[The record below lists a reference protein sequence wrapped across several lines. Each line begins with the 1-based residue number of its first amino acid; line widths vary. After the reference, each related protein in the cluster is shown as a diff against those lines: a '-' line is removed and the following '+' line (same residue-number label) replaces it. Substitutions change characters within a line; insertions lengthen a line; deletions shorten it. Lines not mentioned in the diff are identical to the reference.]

1 MTLGQGSSFCESC
14 LCVTDMCICAFL
26 KEIVGICPT
35 SITCPSLHP
44 EKSYTVFIVQC
55 VVMETNKKGK

>member
-1 MTLGQGSSFCESC
+1 MTLGQGSSFCESY
-14 LCVTDMCICAFL
+14 LCVADMCICVFL
-26 KEIVGICPT
+26 DVEICPT

-44 EKSYTVFIVQC
+44 EKSYIVFIVQC